1 MCTRNGC
8 LGFVVVEEEGG
19 GEAQWS
25 VRVWVNGKELE
36 VDDEEEEESV
46 GNDCSGFAF
55 MTGPFGRNGSLEW
68 EKVGAWFEFFWEEE
82 DNAWERVSGYI
93 EWKWKLLR
101 RVYPVLSFVS
111 QPYGY

>member
-1 MCTRNGC
+1 M
-8 LGFVVVEEEGG
+8 VVEEEGG

-55 MTGPFGRNGSLEW
+55 MTGPFGRNRSLEW
-68 EKVGAWFEFFWEEE
+68 EKVGAWFEYFFGKKKIMRGRESS
-82 DNAWERVSGYI
+82 RLY
-93 EWKWKLLR
+93 
-101 RVYPVLSFVS
+101 
-111 QPYGY
+111 

>member
-1 MCTRNGC
+1 M
-8 LGFVVVEEEGG
+8 VEEEGG
-19 GEAQWS
+19 GEAQWR
-25 VRVWVNGKELE
+25 VRVWVSGKELE
-36 VDDEEEEESV
+36 VDDEEEDESV

-55 MTGPFGRNGSLEW
+55 MTGPFGRNRSLEW

-82 DNAWERVSGYI
+82 DNARERVSGYI